1 MLTGLGS
8 KLPWVSTEA
17 CFSSVPGLVSTKSG
31 GMAPANAHRQGMAIL
46 NSSASYFCEG
56 DGLHQD
62 PEGGGGLCDYIRTLK
77 VHLLYE
83 PSAIIILQ
91 PPREGR
97 DTETHTH
104 TDRQTKRDR
113 DRERYDQ
120 ANRPIR
126 RFFSGSRSSAT
137 RTRVTSSSSASKP
150 DTSLQGGRGV
160 RERGVRER
168 GERKGSGKY

>member
-1 MLTGLGS
+1 MEL
-8 KLPWVSTEA
+8 
-17 CFSSVPGLVSTKSG
+17 
-31 GMAPANAHRQGMAIL
+31 QGQLEQRYVKHNTTMRRWRRDSDDIRTL
-46 NSSASYFCEG
+46 KEEGEG